1 MFKRHPE
8 KIELALRAFLRA
20 NGLETPLLQRRL
32 IAAWPEIAGQT
43 VARHTKDVAIRN
55 QTLVVQLDAPA
66 LRSDLTM
73 RTTELIRQ
81 LNAHVGANI
90 ISLIRFM

>member
-1 MFKRHPE
+1 MFRRHPE

-32 IAAWPEIAGQT
+32 IAAWPETAGPVIAS
-43 VARHTKDVAIRN
+43 HTKDVKIQN
-55 QTLVVQLDAPA
+55 QTLVVRLDAPA
-66 LRSDLTM
+66 LRSDLAM
-73 RTTELIRQ
+73 RTTELVRK

-90 ISLIRFM
+90 ITSIRFM

>member
-1 MFKRHPE
+1 MFRRHPE

-32 IAAWPEIAGQT
+32 IAAWPETAGPAIAS
-43 VARHTKDVAIRN
+43 HTKDVKIQN
-55 QTLVVQLDAPA
+55 QTLFVRLDAPA
-66 LRSDLTM
+66 LRSDLAM
-73 RTTELIRQ
+73 RTTELVRK

-90 ISLIRFM
+90 ITSIRFM